1 MEEAIQIALQE
12 EYSHK
17 QAGTPRKG
25 EHRHDEDGV
34 PRKAGHRSNDAVAP
48 AVTQPVDTGAY
59 SEPKPM
65 DLSSAE
71 SLADM
76 DTTGVCV
83 PRQSSGRGQPVDP
96 KSGGAGHGQVDEDSQ
111 TTSRGGMPY

>member
-71 SLADM
+71 SL
-76 DTTGVCV
+76 
-83 PRQSSGRGQPVDP
+83 SSGRGQPVDP